1 MNKNNYIT
9 LCNCMWYVC
18 LYYSAA
24 TQVTRQGV
32 LCPLCK
38 TVCAPNYPLA
48 MKHVSRVHAH
58 SSQFAI
64 TCGIER

>member
-1 MNKNNYIT
+1 
-9 LCNCMWYVC
+9 MWYVC
-18 LYYSAA
+18 LYYSTA

-32 LCPLCK
+32 QNPLCK
-38 TVCAPNYPLA
+38 TVCAPNYPLV

-64 TCGIER
+64 TYGIDR